1 MIVPVKVGNRG
12 LRDPLEESEASHGQS
27 RERDTREDTEL
38 RTRVTAT
45 NPDSRSGIAKLPCE
59 EPDALM
65 WACPDL
71 WGAGLGND
79 PAYPAIEHTQGGMA
93 RARAQ
98 GKRPGR
104 PAAPTPDQ
112 RQAARNRI
120 KNGETIPAIAREMK
134 TSRQT
139 IMRVR
144 DRG

>member
-65 WACPDL
+65 WACPDP

-79 PAYPAIEHTQGGMA
+79 PAYPA
-93 RARAQ
+93 
-98 GKRPGR
+98 
-104 PAAPTPDQ
+104 
-112 RQAARNRI
+112 
-120 KNGETIPAIAREMK
+120 
-134 TSRQT
+134 
-139 IMRVR
+139 
-144 DRG
+144 DR